1 MIRKLVQ
8 ASPVLVHER
17 SQIKKMNQSISLK
30 DVVSRKENS
39 RIACTINVTMSKTEE
54 YVVVLLE

>member
-39 RIACTINVTMSKTEE
+39 RIALSNVTIFKTE
-54 YVVVLLE
+54 